1 MYFPKKYDNELNGLV
16 AQLNK
21 LLGGQFFKLILHHSQ
36 SCIIYEL
43 ALIKTDS
50 LLNLSIDTRYE
61 YSFKEM
67 RAYLNG
73 LIRGIKLALKNNH

>member
-21 LLGGQFFKLILHHSQ
+21 LLRGQFFKLILHYSQ

>member
-21 LLGGQFFKLILHHSQ
+21 LLGGQFFKLITYNLHAS
-36 SCIIYEL
+36 IIYEL
-43 ALIKTDS
+43 APVKINKQ
-50 LLNLSIDTRYE
+50 LLDLSIDTRYK
-61 YSFKEM
+61 YSFRDM

-73 LIRGIKLALKNNH
+73 LIRGIKLALKS

>member
-21 LLGGQFFKLILHHSQ
+21 LLGGQFFKLISNHSQ

-43 ALIKTDS
+43 VLIKTDS

-73 LIRGIKLALKNNH
+73 LIRGIKLALKG

>member
-21 LLGGQFFKLILHHSQ
+21 LLGGQFFKLISHHLQ
-36 SCIIYEL
+36 SRIIYEL
-43 ALIKTDS
+43 VLIKADTL
-50 LLNLSIDTRYE
+50 LLNSSIDVRYE
-61 YSFKEM
+61 YTFKEM

-73 LIRGIKLALKNNH
+73 LIRGIKVTLKS